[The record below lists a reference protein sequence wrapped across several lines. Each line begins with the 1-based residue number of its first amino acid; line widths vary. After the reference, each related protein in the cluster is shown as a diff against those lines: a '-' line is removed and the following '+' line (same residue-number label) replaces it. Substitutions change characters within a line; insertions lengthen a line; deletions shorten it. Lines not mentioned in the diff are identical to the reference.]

1 MNIRDLLR
9 EINLFMVDFEFLL
22 EDVGV
27 IDDDEEEF
35 LLYMIVDMGVEIC
48 RKVLGIYEDEEEDFL
63 EEEDWIFG

>member
-27 IDDDEEEF
+27 IDDDEEF
-35 LLYMIVDMGVEIC
+35 LFYMIVDMGVEIC

>member
-35 LLYMIVDMGVEIC
+35 LFYMIVDTGVEIC

>member
-35 LLYMIVDMGVEIC
+35 LFYMIVDMGVEIC